1 MPESVRPTLVIDRSP
16 RVFES
21 IVAHLQGYRI
31 QPQTETEYLH
41 LLVDAKY
48 YHLPRLVQQI
58 AESAIFVRV
67 GGKSFRI
74 PRSLFSGPG
83 NAQNLFTLG
92 FAGFFH
98 TETQR
103 LTLPENKDVFAKEVR
118 PPPLDVPDIPHRS
131 ARLFSDLLG
140 LLEGAPVP
148 IQDDEHRNNLLE
160 ECRYY
165 RFCGLEQKLLEHRI
179 RRDRCRQTDE
189 ITLNVADIVPEN
201 VSLQPIR
208 SGYDTGF
215 YQRPYIDTKPRE
227 LVFQI
232 KDLELAALIKTPPA
246 KWEVSFYD
254 EAREQIS
261 RIVAFLCDRFQCK
274 PDMGSNGYVVKVD
287 HSAISLNGKAL
298 NPLTVCSKPQT
309 DGKDRQLG
317 PSTPLEM
324 VCDRSQWRILRTE
337 QGLLCFELLT
347 ADCHCGQRYVNARR
361 KVV

>member
-1 MPESVRPTLVIDRSP
+1 M
-16 RVFES
+16 
-21 IVAHLQGYRI
+21 Y
-31 QPQTETEYLH
+31 

-67 GGKSFRI
+67 GGRSFRI
-74 PRSLFSGPG
+74 SRTLFSGPG

-98 TETQR
+98 TEPQGQALMDT
-103 LTLPENKDVFAKEVR
+103 KDVLANDLR
-118 PPPLDVPDIPHRS
+118 PLPLDVPDIPHRS
-131 ARLFSDLLG
+131 ARLFSDVLG

-165 RFCGLEQKLLEHRI
+165 HFCGLEQKLLDHRI

-189 ITLNVADIVPEN
+189 ITLNVADIIPEN
-201 VSLQPIR
+201 VSLQRIR
-208 SGYDTGF
+208 CGYDTGF
-215 YQRPYIDTKPRE
+215 YQRPFVDTKPRE

-261 RIVAFLCDRFQCK
+261 RIVAYLCDRFQCK
-274 PDMGSNGYVVKVD
+274 PDMGSHGYVVKVD
-287 HSAISLNGKAL
+287 HSAISLNGKAI
-298 NPLTVCSKPQT
+298 NPLTVCTEVQA

-324 VCDRSQWRILRTE
+324 VCDRSQWRILRPE
-337 QGLLCFELLT
+337 QDVLCLELLT
-347 ADCHCGQRYVNARR
+347 ADCHCGQRYVNACRT
-361 KVV
+361 VI